1 VLLFPASVRD
11 EAGYWCVRTGCIAEE
26 KFLSNLTQNP
36 TAVSTGPDRPVL
48 TPLVTF
54 IAPAVW
60 GSTYIVT
67 SEFLPEGRP
76 LLASVLRALPA
87 GLLLILFTRSMLH
100 GHWWWKTLILGILN
114 IGGFFYFLFVAA
126 YLLPGGVAALLGSV
140 QPIVV
145 LVLGYLLLRQRPQP
159 VHFVAC
165 AAVIAGMALLVLN
178 SEASLDTAG
187 VLAGLAGAVS
197 MGAGMVLTKKWGRPE
212 GMGNLGFTGWQLAFG
227 GLIITPVM
235 FATEGLP
242 ASLTGANIAGYLYLG
257 LIGALVAY
265 ALWFRGIERLP
276 TIAVSFLFFGSPLV
290 ATFLGLIF
298 RGETLTPAQILG
310 ALTIIGSVVAVQL
323 HSHRQSKKSLQLSPQ
338 QRVPANT

>member
-1 VLLFPASVRD
+1 
-11 EAGYWCVRTGCIAEE
+11 
-26 KFLSNLTQNP
+26 
-36 TAVSTGPDRPVL
+36 VSAL

-87 GLLLILFTRSMLH
+87 GLLLILFTRSMLR
-100 GHWWWKTLILGILN
+100 GAWWWKTLILGTLN

-145 LVLGYLLLRQRPQP
+145 LVLGYLLLGQRPQR
-159 VHFVAC
+159 VHFAAC
-165 AAVIAGMALLVLN
+165 ATVIAGMALLVLN
-178 SEASLDTAG
+178 SQAALDTVG
-187 VLAGLAGAVS
+187 VLAGVAGAIC

-212 GMGNLGFTGWQLAFG
+212 GVGNLGFTGWQLAFG
-227 GLIITPVM
+227 GLVISPVM
-235 FATEGLP
+235 LATEGLP
-242 ASLTGANIAGYLYLG
+242 SSLTGANVAGYVYLG

-276 TIAVSFLFFGSPLV
+276 TIAVSFLSFGSPLV

-298 RGETLTPAQILG
+298 RGETLTLAQITG
-310 ALTIIGSVVAVQL
+310 AAAIVGSIIAVQL
-323 HSHRQSKKSLQLSPQ
+323 HTRRQTQKFLQESERE
-338 QRVPANT
+338 RVPVNV

>member
-1 VLLFPASVRD
+1 M
-11 EAGYWCVRTGCIAEE
+11 T
-26 KFLSNLTQNP
+26 
-36 TAVSTGPDRPVL
+36 DRSVL

-67 SEFLPEGRP
+67 TEFLPDGRP
-76 LLASVLRALPA
+76 LLASLLRALPA

-126 YLLPGGVAALLGSV
+126 YLLPGGVAALLSSV

-145 LVLGYLLLRQRPQP
+145 LVLGYLVLKQRPQA
-159 VHFVAC
+159 VHFMAC
-165 AAVIAGMALLVLN
+165 AAVIGGMALLVLN
-178 SEASLDTAG
+178 SEAALNTAG
-187 VLAGLAGAVS
+187 VLAGLAGAVC
-197 MGAGMVLTKKWGRPE
+197 MGAGIVLTKMWGRPE
-212 GMGNLGFTGWQLAFG
+212 GVGNLAFTGWQLAFG
-227 GLIITPVM
+227 GLFLLPLTL
-235 FATEGLP
+235 TLEGLP
-242 ASLTGANIAGYLYLG
+242 SSLSGANIAGFLYLG

-276 TIAVSFLFFGSPLV
+276 AIAVSFLSFGSPLV

-298 RGETLTPAQILG
+298 RGETLTLAQIVG
-310 ALTIIGSVVAVQL
+310 ALAIVGAIVAVQL
-323 HSHRQSKKSLQLSPQ
+323 YSRRQQPKPRKHVL
-338 QRVPANT
+338 VNA